1 MSVCAIRNS
10 KTTSDIQ
17 KLSNKRMSQST
28 FDCLLEV
35 VSEMLYA
42 LDGGAMYVCA
52 NRSSKNRNTDSDVL

>member
-1 MSVCAIRNS
+1 MSVCAIRNA

-42 LDGGAMYVCA
+42 LEMSVAIVCD
-52 NRSSKNRNTDSDVL
+52 RSSWGACARAFGI